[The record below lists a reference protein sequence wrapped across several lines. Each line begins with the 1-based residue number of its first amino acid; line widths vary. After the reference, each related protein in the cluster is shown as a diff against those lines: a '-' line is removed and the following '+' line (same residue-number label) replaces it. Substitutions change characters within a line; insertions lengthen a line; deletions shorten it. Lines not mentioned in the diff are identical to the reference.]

1 VGVWFEEGRARISE
15 RSAITLPY
23 ARKHIDW
30 KTVRR
35 VGAIA
40 GIAPAMDARRK
51 KEVPVAG
58 KR

>member
-1 VGVWFEEGRARISE
+1 
-15 RSAITLPY
+15 
-23 ARKHIDW
+23 
-30 KTVRR
+30 

>member
-1 VGVWFEEGRARISE
+1 LEKGE
-15 RSAITLPY
+15 
-23 ARKHIDW
+23 
-30 KTVRR
+30 R